1 MEQEEL
7 FIALSEILGPR
18 SPAFLPLL
26 LHFETPEAIFT
37 ASREE
42 LAKTAP
48 GLGEG
53 TLSRL
58 LRGPE
63 RTDAARL
70 FAWCRQNGV
79 RTLVFGSPEYPRAFR
94 NLPEPPIVIY
104 CRGQLPEGETDFSVG
119 VVGTRRVD
127 EYGAGTAYKL
137 SFELAAAGAVIVS
150 GMAEGIDGIAAAAA
164 LDAGGRTVAVLGC
177 GIDIAYPRQHARL
190 MREIV
195 QHGAVI
201 TEYAPGTRPNG
212 WNFPMR
218 NRLISALSGAVLV
231 VEAGARSGALITA
244 KYATLQGKALF
255 AVPGDITKDRSA
267 GTNLLLAE
275 GAHMVCDTED
285 ILAHFRFLYHTSIND
300 AALAA
305 ARRRSYLTSERLIAH
320 GMHAVTNPERLHRR
334 LRPAF
339 SEAPREVAPEPA
351 EGGRKKDLS
360 RLTGE
365 QKKLYKELPDTRF
378 SLDALAGT
386 GIPAGELAAT
396 MTLFEIYGLVA
407 ARPGGLYEKL

>member
-7 FIALSEILGPR
+7 YIALSEILGAR

-26 LHFETPEAIFT
+26 AHFETPEAIFS

-42 LAKTAP
+42 LVKIAP

-63 RTDAARL
+63 HTDAARL
-70 FAWCRQNGV
+70 FSWCRQNGV
-79 RTLVFGSPEYPRAFR
+79 RTLVFGSPEYPHAFKD
-94 NLPEPPIVIY
+94 LPEPPIVLY
-104 CRGQLPEGETDFSVG
+104 CRGRLPCEETDFSVG

-150 GMAEGIDGIAAAAA
+150 GMAEGIDGIASAAA

-177 GIDIAYPRQHARL
+177 GIDIAYPKQHARL
-190 MREIV
+190 MREII

-212 WNFPMR
+212 WNFPIR
-218 NRLISALSGAVLV
+218 NRLISAFSDAVLV
-231 VEAGARSGALITA
+231 VEAGSRSGALITA

-255 AVPGDITKDRSA
+255 AVPGDVTKERST

-275 GAHMVCDTED
+275 GAHMVCDSED
-285 ILAHFRFLYHTSIND
+285 ILSHFRFLHHASIDD

-305 ARRRSYLTSERLIAH
+305 ARRRSHLTVECLTAH
-320 GMHAVTNPERLHRR
+320 GMRAVKDPERLRR
-334 LRPAF
+334 RVRAAF
-339 SEAPREVAPEPA
+339 EEAPSVPSKEPA
-351 EGGRKKDLS
+351 EGEQRKELS
-360 RLTGE
+360 RLTDAQRQLYE
-365 QKKLYKELPDTRF
+365 KLPCGPF
-378 SLDALAGT
+378 SLDALAGAD
-386 GIPAGELAAT
+386 IPAGELAAA